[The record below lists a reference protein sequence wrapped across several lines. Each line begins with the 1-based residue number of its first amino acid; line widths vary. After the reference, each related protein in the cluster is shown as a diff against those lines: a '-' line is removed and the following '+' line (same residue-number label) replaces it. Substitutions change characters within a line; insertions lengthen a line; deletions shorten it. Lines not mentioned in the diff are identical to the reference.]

1 MGQVQT
7 NGGVAMTVAEA
18 NRIGDQHTL
27 EELVLF
33 LSAPEPQDVAQISDP
48 IAIFGTESL
57 DDSLPAERF

>member
-1 MGQVQT
+1 
-7 NGGVAMTVAEA
+7 MTVAEA